1 MVPATVR
8 FCNMGEAIV
17 NDDNSMNKLVLM
29 LVFCVGAFFFFQKPQ
44 DKNELPTDPDFIRQ
58 VTNAKPVIV
67 KFGAEWCPPC
77 QQVEEELNQLTQ
89 AFSDRVHVVKI
100 DIDARPDLAK
110 HFGIGSIPHIMLFQY
125 GEQVKEFR
133 GSRSA
138 DEIAEWAGL
147 K

>member
-1 MVPATVR
+1 MCVSEH
-8 FCNMGEAIV
+8 GEAIM

-29 LVFCVGAFFFFQKPQ
+29 LVFCAVAFFFFNPPE
-44 DKNELPTDPDFIRQ
+44 NETQLPTDPDFIRQ

-77 QQVEEELNQLTQ
+77 REVEEELNRLSQEY
-89 AFSDRVHVVKI
+89 ADRVHVVKI
-100 DIDARPDLAK
+100 DIDSRPDLAK
-110 HFGIGSIPHIMLFQY
+110 HFGVRSIPHIILFQY
-125 GEQVKEFR
+125 GEQVSEFR

-138 DEIAEWAGL
+138 DEIAQWAGL

>member
-1 MVPATVR
+1 
-8 FCNMGEAIV
+8 V

-29 LVFCVGAFFFFQKPQ
+29 LAFCAGAFFLFNPPH
-44 DKNELPTDPDFIRQ
+44 NEVELPDDPEFIRQ

-77 QQVEEELNQLTQ
+77 QEVEVELNHLSQTYG
-89 AFSDRVHVVKI
+89 DRVHVVKI

-133 GSRSA
+133 GSRPA
-138 DEIAEWAGL
+138 DEIAQWAGL

>member
-1 MVPATVR
+1 
-8 FCNMGEAIV
+8 
-17 NDDNSMNKLVLM
+17 M
-29 LVFCVGAFFFFQKPQ
+29 LVFCAVAFFFFNPPE
-44 DKNELPTDPDFIRQ
+44 NETQLPTDPDFIRQ

-89 AFSDRVHVVKI
+89 TYGDRVHVVKI
-100 DIDARPDLAK
+100 DIDSRPDLAK
-110 HFGIGSIPHIMLFQY
+110 HFGVRSIPHIILFRY
-125 GEQVKEFR
+125 GEQEQEFR

-138 DEIAEWAGL
+138 DEIAQWAGL